1 MNLSRG
7 VLSFASVFVLLIGVA
22 KAQVNFDIGFDGPA
36 SLSGPTGSVQE
47 AVYFCT
53 LTQVGP
59 EPGSQGWS
67 IILQAENATITEIS
81 LVDTDA
87 EALRRKE
94 PCVFGEIE
102 FPGSFVTNQMGNGMA
117 CSAVTLSIC
126 TAVTLPVEGTST
138 LARIVVQAQVPACGG
153 SFGLS
158 FIDAAGCFAG
168 AASTNVITRTG
179 QSNTFT
185 NGLLSQSPLTV
196 DLVSTDACDPAA
208 LLAGLIETL
217 AGMEIRPGVKH
228 ALTHLLNA
236 ALRLLT
242 DANPHND
249 RAAAIILRA
258 FILVVGNLPP
268 AVIAPADAATLIE
281 GAQQVLDALQGD

>member
-1 MNLSRG
+1 MRLSRG
-7 VLSFASVFVLLIGVA
+7 IVSLASAFALIAAVA
-22 KAQVNFDIGFDGPA
+22 RSQVNFDIGFDGPA

-67 IILQAENATITEIS
+67 IIIQPENATITEIS
-81 LVDTDA
+81 LIDTDA
-87 EALRRKE
+87 EELRRKE
-94 PCVFGEIE
+94 PCVFGELE

-117 CSAVTLSIC
+117 CSAVVLSNC
-126 TAVTLPVEGTST
+126 TPVTTPVEGTTT
-138 LARIVVQAQVPACGG
+138 LARIVVQAQVPECGG

-158 FIDAAGCFAG
+158 YIDAAGCFAG

-179 QSNTFT
+179 ASNTFA

-196 DLVSTDACDPAA
+196 DLVSTDACDPAT
-208 LLAGLIETL
+208 LLEGLIETL
-217 AGMEIRPGVKH
+217 AGMEIRPGVKQ
-228 ALTHLLNA
+228 ALAHLLNA

-242 DANPHND
+242 DANPHNE

-258 FILVVGNLPP
+258 FILVVGHLPP
-268 AVIAPADAATLIE
+268 AVIAPSDAATLIE